1 LGQLWDIQGVS
12 VSEIY
17 IEFLEMRC
25 VDPGN
30 EVFHILHGIPKVE
43 VGKSGENSERRRIST
58 RPFQEGFRMEW
69 KAADIEVFEL
79 GCCGQRS
86 GEDLW

>member
-30 EVFHILHGIPKVE
+30 EVFHILDEKPEME
-43 VGKSGENSERRRIST
+43 VGKSGENNERRGIPT
-58 RPFQEGFRMEW
+58 RQ
-69 KAADIEVFEL
+69 L
-79 GCCGQRS
+79 
-86 GEDLW
+86 